1 MNNLY
6 KVCANTLW
14 LRGDE
19 TLTKDNFTNII
30 AIQNELI
37 ATLQEKNRK
46 LEDELN
52 KVYRVTIPELNEY
65 VTDLQDEI
73 KVLKADLRFGKLTK

>member
-1 MNNLY
+1 MNNF
-6 KVCANTLW
+6 AT
-14 LRGDE
+14 
-19 TLTKDNFTNII
+19 II
-30 AIQNELI
+30 ANQNAYI
-37 ATLQEKNRK
+37 ATLQEENRK
-46 LEDELN
+46 LQGELN

>member
-19 TLTKDNFTNII
+19 TLTKDNFANII

>member
-1 MNNLY
+1 MNNPLENERMS
-6 KVCANTLW
+6 KN
-14 LRGDE
+14 
-19 TLTKDNFTNII
+19 NFANII
-30 AIQNELI
+30 ANQNAYI

-46 LEDELN
+46 LKGELN

>member
-37 ATLQEKNRK
+37 ATLQEKNRD
-46 LEDELN
+46 LEHDIIMLEARNQELEKIYDEWVGYQLA
-52 KVYRVTIPELNEY
+52 EH
-65 VTDLQDEI
+65 
-73 KVLKADLRFGKLTK
+73 